1 MKPINYIEI
10 FPKHTNAI
18 LPVFATGESAGA
30 DLATV
35 EAFTLNPGETKVVE
49 TGLIMRPPRGYRI
62 DIRSRSGLAAKY
74 QVSVLNSPGTI
85 DRDYCGPEDTVKVIL
100 TRSSSSEGV
109 CFFNVGDRV
118 AQMVLTETNPWDWS
132 IQTTANFAQKEN
144 RDGLGST
151 GVSAAMVEANG

>member
-1 MKPINYIEI
+1 MNNIKYIQI
-10 FPKHTNAI
+10 FPKHPNAI
-18 LPVFATGESAGA
+18 LPIFGTGESAGA

-35 EAFTLNPGETKVVE
+35 EAFTLNPDETKVVE
-49 TGLIMRPPRGYRI
+49 TGLIMRPPHGYRI

-100 TRSSSSEGV
+100 TRSPSSEGV

-118 AQMVLTETNPWDWS
+118 AQMVLTKTNSWDWS
-132 IQTTANFAQKEN
+132 IQTVANFAQKDN
-144 RDGLGST
+144 REGLGST
-151 GVSAAMVEANG
+151 GVSTSMGETNG